1 MIDDYIVN
9 YDKEITKLHYSDVEN
24 VNAFMKKIKFY
35 NPNVEIEPLQ
45 KFWYKINNAKIIK
58 KSVNN
63 LEIVLSHNDEKLIK
77 SISILDDKINII
89 LKEKDNS
96 LINNKSIINKAN
108 YPPIMLLFFDDTSMY
123 YDEAHN
129 EKNYYDLKIDT
140 KISLFIELESVIING
155 INCNKKWKILQLKET
170 NMLNNKT
177 NFFSPNII
185 RNNIPPAPLLPPTPQ
200 ISQISQISQIIPNI
214 PIIQK
219 PEKNN
224 SPVKQ
229 EYSRSMINV
238 NDIRNVLGR
247 LRKKPEIM
255 IQEEKKQLPFI
266 ADLCSMKNKLKKA
279 PIKEY
284 DYKILFEEMI
294 EKYKDLD
301 KFEI

>member
-1 MIDDYIVN
+1 MIDNYIVN
-9 YDKEITKLHYSDVEN
+9 YDKEITKLHYSDIEN

-63 LEIVLSHNDEKLIK
+63 LEIVLSQNDEKLIK

-96 LINNKSIINKAN
+96 FINNKSIINKAN
-108 YPPIMLLFFDDTSMY
+108 YPPIMLLFFDDTSMF

-185 RNNIPPAPLLPPTPQ
+185 RNNIPPAPLLPQ
-200 ISQISQISQIIPNI
+200 ISQISQIPQIISSIPNI
-214 PIIQK
+214 LNISK
-219 PEKNN
+219 PNN
-224 SPVKQ
+224 SPIKQ

-238 NDIRNVLGR
+238 NDIRNVLSK
-247 LRKKPEIM
+247 LRKKPDI

-266 ADLCSMKNKLKKA
+266 ADLCSMKTKLKKA